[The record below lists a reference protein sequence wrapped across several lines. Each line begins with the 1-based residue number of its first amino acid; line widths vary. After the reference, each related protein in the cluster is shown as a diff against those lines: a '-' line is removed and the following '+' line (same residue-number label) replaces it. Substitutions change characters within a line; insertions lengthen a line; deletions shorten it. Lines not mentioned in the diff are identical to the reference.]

1 MERKVK
7 KEIRALLKELG
18 ASVATKGFNYA
29 IEVICDGVIND
40 TPIIKGSKL
49 CANWAP
55 ILGDSYVNAHWAPV
69 FGDTYARTERAL
81 RFVKDTCV
89 LKSGNTPKFTE
100 VFGISSDDCKLH
112 LYDFLESIRIYISE
126 EMGVMECSE

>member
-1 MERKVK
+1 MSSER
-7 KEIRALLKELG
+7 EIKRAIRNLLRELG
-18 ASVATKGFNYA
+18 ASMSAKGFNYTV
-29 IEVICDGVIND
+29 EVICAGVIND
-40 TPIIKGSKL
+40 TPIVKGSKL
-49 CANWAP
+49 R
-55 ILGDSYVNAHWAPV
+55 AHWAPV

-100 VFGISSDDCKLH
+100 VFGIMSDDCKLH

-126 EMGVMECSE
+126 EMEEELWQI

>member
-18 ASVATKGFNYA
+18 ASIGVKGFNYTV
-29 IEVICDGVIND
+29 EVICAGVIND
-40 TPIIKGSKL
+40 TPIVKGSKL
-49 CANWAP
+49 C
-55 ILGDSYVNAHWAPV
+55 AHWAPV
-69 FGDTYARTERAL
+69 FGDTCARTERAL

-126 EMGVMECSE
+126 EMEEELWRI

>member
-7 KEIRALLKELG
+7 KEIRAVLKELG

-55 ILGDSYVNAHWAPV
+55 ILGDSYVK
-69 FGDTYARTERAL
+69 TERSL
-81 RFVKDTCV
+81 RSVKDTCL
-89 LKSGNTPKFTE
+89 LKSGNTPKFIE
-100 VFGISSDDCKLH
+100 IFGVMSEDYKLH

-126 EMGVMECSE
+126 RMEEELWRI